1 MTKRHLPLLLLCL
14 AAASAQAQTSP
25 WYVGGAVTLTREN
38 NLYRLADGAAT
49 PAGLSKADLVTST
62 ALLAGLDQPIGRQ
75 RLYATATL
83 RADRYRDNGNL
94 DNDGHVLRTGID
106 WETAGRLSGNIDLSA
121 DRNLARF
128 DTDTE
133 IGLQSRRNVEDK
145 QRLFAEARLGVVTAY
160 TLQASLEH
168 RERRFSAPEFDPRE
182 SRQTTL
188 ATSLRWRPRAGL
200 MLGAGLRATDGR
212 LPRYRTLPGGGVE
225 AQDFRREG
233 LDLLGTLETGGSS
246 RLDGRLTFGRTQ
258 YDLSSARDIS
268 GATGYLA
275 WTWQPGGRLVLD
287 TRLARDS
294 GQDIYFSGNAL
305 FGGTVDDSRT
315 TTALSIGA
323 RYALAAKLQ
332 LRARLAYT
340 DRELVRTIP
349 DALIPTDALGRDH
362 TTELS
367 LGATWEPTR
376 SLVFGCDLAHESR
389 SASGVLSLPYSAG
402 RAGCFA
408 QAFLR

>member
-14 AAASAQAQTSP
+14 ASAPATAQTSP
-25 WYVGGAVTLTREN
+25 WYVGGAVTLTHEN
-38 NLYRLADGAAT
+38 NLYRLADGAAA
-49 PAGLSKADLVTST
+49 PPGLSKADLVTST

-75 RLYATATL
+75 RLYGSATL

-94 DNDGHVLRTGID
+94 DNDGYALRTGLD
-106 WETAGRLSGNIDLSA
+106 WSTVGRLSGNLDLSA

-128 DTDTE
+128 DTDTQ
-133 IGLQSRRNVEDK
+133 ISTSSRRNVEDK
-145 QRLFAEARLGVVTAY
+145 HRVFAEARLGVVTAY
-160 TLQASLEH
+160 TLQASVEY
-168 RERRFSAPEFDPRE
+168 RERRFSAPEYDPRE
-182 SRQTTL
+182 SQQTTL
-188 ATSLRWRPRAGL
+188 AASLRWRPRGGL
-200 MLGAGLRATDGR
+200 MLGAGMRTTDGR
-212 LPRYRTLPGGGVE
+212 LPRFGTAPGGGVV
-225 AQDFRREG
+225 AQDYRRDG
-233 LDLLGTLETGGSS
+233 LDLLGALETGGSS
-246 RLDGRLTFGRTQ
+246 RLDGRVTLGRTR
-258 YDLSSARDIS
+258 YDQTSARDFS

-294 GQDIYFSGNAL
+294 GQDVFFSGDPL
-305 FGGTVDDSRT
+305 FGGLVDDSKT
-315 TTALSIGA
+315 TTALSVGA
-323 RYALAAKLQ
+323 RYALGAKLQ
-332 LRARLAYT
+332 LRARLGYT
-340 DRELVRTIP
+340 TRDLVRTIP
-349 DALIPTDALGRDH
+349 DALIPTDARGRDH

-389 SASGVLSLPYSAG
+389 SASGALSLPYSAG